1 MLLGLAVWATVSPAL
16 AQDADYAVPGGHV
29 YTQAAGDAAPG
40 AGYLVSDADGI
51 PFWTRF
57 QELGGP
63 HVVGFP
69 VSQRFEWLGFT
80 VQVMQK
86 LVFQ

>member
-1 MLLGLAVWATVSPAL
+1 M
-16 AQDADYAVPGGHV
+16 
-29 YTQAAGDAAPG
+29 
-40 AGYLVSDADGI
+40 SDADGI

-57 QELGGP
+57 HELGGP

-86 LVFQ
+86 LVFQWHPATSEVMFINIFD